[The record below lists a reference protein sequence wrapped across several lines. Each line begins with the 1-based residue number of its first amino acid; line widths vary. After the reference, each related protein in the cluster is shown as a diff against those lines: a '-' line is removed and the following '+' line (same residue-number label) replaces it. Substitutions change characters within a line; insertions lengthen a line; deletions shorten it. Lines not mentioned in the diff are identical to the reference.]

1 MKLLEIYEWVIIA
14 TCFIV
19 GAILILVACGG
30 SKRKYDKFTPEELK
44 KLDEFRAQRREPPKP

>member
-44 KLDEFRAQRREPPKP
+44 KLDEFRVQRREPPKP

>member
-1 MKLLEIYEWVIIA
+1 MRLLQIFTLILFL
-14 TCFIV
+14 TCCF
-19 GAILILVACGG
+19 GAAVMILVACGG